1 MEPVAAIVVIG
12 LAILAV
18 AVAIIWGRSARSDD
32 GDGTGSRVLV
42 AMADPATAP
51 ALGALALSVAVRDQ
65 GRISAIHV
73 VTSEDIEAA
82 RDRIATLT
90 QGSQALA
97 AEYGLDFSGGWRVD
111 ASVADGILHLVLQH
125 DATLL
130 IVGWPEPGADLEAA
144 TLGPVLTSAPVP
156 VLVTRVKSFEWDH
169 VELHVP
175 SEPTDDDLAASAR
188 LATRTAERLGAS
200 RNVAVT
206 RSTGELPTS
215 LGANG
220 VLIVPIAPQRQAVED
235 AIAAAPE
242 GVDLIFAL
250 AHGTDVRERGPL
262 LAAAERLYDPSAAD
276 EDD

>member
-12 LAILAV
+12 LAVLAV
-18 AVAIIWGRSARSDD
+18 AVAIIWGRSARS
-32 GDGTGSRVLV
+32 GDPEGTGSRVLV

-51 ALGALALSVAVRDQ
+51 ALGALALSVAVRDK
-65 GRISAIHV
+65 GSISAIHV

-130 IVGWPEPGADLEAA
+130 IVGWPEPGSDLDSA
-144 TLGPVLTSAPVP
+144 TIGPVLTSSPVP
-156 VLVTRVKSFEWDH
+156 VLVTRVKTFDWDH
-169 VELHVP
+169 VELNVP
-175 SEPTDDDLAASAR
+175 TEPIEEDLAASAR
-188 LATRTAERLGAS
+188 LANRTAERLATS
-200 RNVAVT
+200 RNATVN
-206 RSTGELPTS
+206 RSSGQLPADVGEK
-215 LGANG
+215 G
-220 VLIVPIAPQRQAVED
+220 VLVVPVPPQRDALQA
-235 AIAAAPE
+235 AIDTAPE
-242 GVDLIFAL
+242 SVDLIFAL

-262 LAAAERLYDPSAAD
+262 LAAAERLYDAETQDA
-276 EDD
+276 

>member
-12 LAILAV
+12 LAVLAV
-18 AVAIIWGRSARSDD
+18 AVAIIWGRSARS
-32 GDGTGSRVLV
+32 GDAEGTGSRVLV

-65 GRISAIHV
+65 GSISAIHV

-130 IVGWPEPGADLEAA
+130 IVGWPEPGADLDTA
-144 TLGPVLTSAPVP
+144 TIGPVLTSSPVP
-156 VLVTRVKSFEWDH
+156 VLVTRVKTFEWDH
-169 VELHVP
+169 VELNVP
-175 SEPTDDDLAASAR
+175 TEPIAEDLAASAR
-188 LATRTAERLGAS
+188 LANRTAERLAAS
-200 RNVAVT
+200 RNAT
-206 RSTGELPTS
+206 INRASGQLPSDIGT
-215 LGANG
+215 NG
-220 VLIVPIAPQRQAVED
+220 VLIVPVPPQRELLQA
-235 AIAAAPE
+235 AIDAAPDN
-242 GVDLIFAL
+242 VDLIFAL
-250 AHGTDVRERGPL
+250 AHGTDVREHGPL
-262 LAAAERLYDPSAAD
+262 LAAAERLYDAEVEQD
-276 EDD
+276 

>member
-1 MEPVAAIVVIG
+1 MEPVAAVVVIG
-12 LAILAV
+12 LAVLAV
-18 AVAIIWGRSARSDD
+18 AVAVIWGRSARSSD

-65 GRISAIHV
+65 GSISAIHV

-111 ASVADGILHLVLQH
+111 ASIADGILHLVLQH

-130 IVGWPEPGADLEAA
+130 IVGWPEPGSDLDTA
-144 TLGPVLTSAPVP
+144 TIGPVLTSSPVP
-156 VLVTRVKSFEWDH
+156 VLVTRVRSFEWDH

-175 SEPTDDDLAASAR
+175 TEPVADDLAASAQ
-188 LATRTAERLGAS
+188 LANRTAERLAAS
-200 RNVAVT
+200 RNATVT
-206 RSTGELPTS
+206 RSSGQLPS
-215 LGANG
+215 DLGANG
-220 VLIVPIAPQRQAVED
+220 VLVVPVSPQREPLEA
-235 AIAAAPE
+235 AIAAAPA

-262 LAAAERLYDPSAAD
+262 LAAAERLYEPEAD
-276 EDD
+276 TD